1 MTDRVPL
8 LARPALLAGL
18 AVGLE
23 GLVGAAALYGGA
35 WRGNAPTGPTAQ
47 CRASE
52 ALAGRLKPLAQGE
65 VAALVVPASPRE
77 LPALSFKGPDGEPV
91 SLADYRGRTVLLN
104 LWATWCVP
112 CRKEMPALDRL
123 EAELGGPNFTVVAI
137 NMDTRDA
144 EKPKEWLKANN
155 ITRLAYLADP
165 DGKVFQ
171 TLRSIGRA
179 TGLPTTLLI
188 DKSGCLLAHLDGP
201 AEWASSDATALIR
214 AALGSQ

>member
-1 MTDRVPL
+1 MTDRPPL
-8 LARPALLAGL
+8 LRRPALLAGL
-18 AVGLE
+18 AVGVA
-23 GLVGAAALYGGA
+23 GLIGAAALYGGA
-35 WRGNAPTGPTAQ
+35 GHGNAPTGQ
-47 CRASE
+47 CQASQ
-52 ALAGRLKPLAQGE
+52 ALAARLKPLARGE
-65 VAALVVPASPRE
+65 VAGLVVPQSPRE
-77 LPALSFKGPDGEPV
+77 LPALAFKDPEGKPL

-123 EAELGGPNFTVVAI
+123 QAELGGANFTVVAI
-137 NMDTRDA
+137 NMDSRDP
-144 EKPKEWLKANN
+144 EKPKEWLKTNN

-165 DGKVFQ
+165 EGKVFQ

-201 AEWASSDATALIR
+201 AEWASDDATVLIR
-214 AALGSQ
+214 AATQS

>member
-1 MTDRVPL
+1 MTARFPL
-8 LARPALLAGL
+8 PRRPALLAGL
-18 AVGLE
+18 AVGLA
-23 GLVGAAALYGGA
+23 GIVSAAALYGGA
-35 WRGNAPTGPTAQ
+35 WRGNAPSAQ

-52 ALAGRLKPLAQGE
+52 ALAARLKPLAKGE
-65 VAALVVPASPRE
+65 VAALVVPQTPRE
-77 LPALSFKGPDGEPV
+77 LPALSFKDPEGRPL

-137 NMDTRDA
+137 NMDSRDP
-144 EKPKEWLKANN
+144 EKPKEWLKTHN

-171 TLRSIGRA
+171 ALRSIGRA

-201 AEWASSDATALIR
+201 AEWASGDATALIR
-214 AALGSQ
+214 AATSSRPL